1 MVAARRLPASLPRY
15 ADGVRAIVITPGTA
29 GSARVEEVPEPASG
43 AGLVLVE
50 CLEVGVCGSDK
61 LLVAGKEG
69 APPEGSD
76 RLVLGHENLGRV
88 LEAPP
93 ATPFSPGDLVMARV
107 RHRDPVPCR
116 QCAAGRQDHCENGR
130 ATERGITGRD
140 GFMSD
145 RWSDHPENLT
155 LLDPDLERVGVLM
168 EPTTVVEKAL
178 RRAELVRREVD
189 APLRRAVVTGAGPI
203 GLLGAL
209 LLRLRGAEVTVV
221 DVVGEDTPRARVA
234 TDAGC
239 EYVRGDVEPLPE
251 LVERVG
257 RPDVLLEATGV
268 PSLVLDAMRLIAPD
282 GVVALAGV
290 TAGDRTAEARSDAI
304 NDALVK
310 GNGTVLGSVN
320 AAMRDHAAAAESLRR
335 ASQRWPGLLESM
347 ITRRLPPERLDEAL
361 DPDPRSDVKITVA
374 FAVAADTGSGSTG

>member
-1 MVAARRLPASLPRY
+1 M
-15 ADGVRAIVITPGTA
+15 RAVVITPGTP
-29 GSARVEEVPEPASG
+29 GSARVEEVPDAPSG
-43 AGLVLVE
+43 PGLVLVE

-69 APPEGSD
+69 APPEGQD

-93 ATPFSPGDLVMARV
+93 ATPFSAGDLVMARV

-140 GFMSD
+140 GFMSE

-155 LLDPDLERVGVLM
+155 LLDPELERVGVLM
-168 EPTTVVEKAL
+168 EPMTVVEKGL

-203 GLLGAL
+203 GLLGAV
-209 LLRLRGAEVTVV
+209 LLRLRGAQVTVV
-221 DVVGEDTPRARVA
+221 DVVADGSPRAEVA
-234 TDAGC
+234 RALGC
-239 EYVRGDVEPLPE
+239 EYVRGDAEPLPD

-268 PSLVLDAMRLIAPD
+268 PALVLDSMRLVAPD
-282 GVVALAGV
+282 GAVVLTGV
-290 TAGDRTAEARSDAI
+290 TAGDRTAQAQSDAI

-310 GNGTVLGSVN
+310 GNGTVVGSVN
-320 AAMRDHAAAAESLRR
+320 AAMRDHAAAADDLL
-335 ASQRWPGLLESM
+335 AAADRWPGLLESM
-347 ITRRLPPERLDEAL
+347 ITRRLPPDRLSDAL
-361 DPDPRSDVKITVA
+361 EPDPESDVKTTVA
-374 FAVAADTGSGSTG
+374 FAAAAPAGV